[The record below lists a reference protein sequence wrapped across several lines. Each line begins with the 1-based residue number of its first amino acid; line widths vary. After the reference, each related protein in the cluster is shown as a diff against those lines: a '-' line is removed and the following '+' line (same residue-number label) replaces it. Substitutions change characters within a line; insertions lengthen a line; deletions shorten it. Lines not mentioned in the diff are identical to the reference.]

1 MDYHGSKLI
10 MLNIFGSNDQEL
22 EKMLKP
28 VQNYSFLDKVAI
40 TIASTDKSMD
50 GNYSRTTSY
59 LLAEDLEMIAFV
71 FVARK
76 RKNLFS

>member
-50 GNYSRTTSY
+50 GNY
-59 LLAEDLEMIAFV
+59 
-71 FVARK
+71 
-76 RKNLFS
+76 

>member
-1 MDYHGSKLI
+1 
-10 MLNIFGSNDQEL
+10 
-22 EKMLKP
+22 MLKP

-50 GNYSRTTSY
+50 GNYSRITSY
-59 LLAEDLEMIAFV
+59 LLAEDLETITLV